1 MQVSIGE
8 IVFGAFVTTTLIQ
21 LFYYLG
27 IFSRFA
33 FRKAKTEL
41 ATNHQEPVSVVI
53 CAKNE
58 AQNLQKNIP
67 LFFAQNYPSF
77 QIVVVNDC
85 SVDESEDILDEFE
98 KKYPSLHVVTLKE
111 DEIREHD
118 KKLALTLGI
127 KGAKHDL
134 LLLTDADCVPANADW
149 IATMVRSFDATTDI
163 VLGFGAFKKSDGF
176 LNKLIRFDGFFVAL
190 QYLSYS
196 LSKLTYMGVG
206 RNLAYR
212 KSLFFK
218 HKGFAAHYHIQSGD
232 DDLFINGAAT
242 KNNTKI
248 EFSSNS
254 FTYSEPKKTF
264 RNWVYQKKRHI
275 TTAKYYRAIH
285 KFLLSLF
292 SATTFLFYCLFVA
305 LLVLQFELYLVLS
318 VFVVRML
325 VQMIIF
331 RKSMVK
337 LGQNDL
343 WWFSFGYEILLML
356 FYPFIFVSNIFVKKH
371 KWK

>member
-1 MQVSIGE
+1 MLFGIGE
-8 IVFGAFVTTTLIQ
+8 IVFAAFVLVTLVQ
-21 LFYYLG
+21 LFYYWG

-33 FRKAKTEL
+33 FYKEKKEGPSRE
-41 ATNHQEPVSVVI
+41 QEPVSVVI

-67 LFFAQNYPSF
+67 LYFSQNYPNY

-98 KKYPSLHVVTLKE
+98 KKYPNLHVVNLKE
-111 DEIREHD
+111 DEIKEHD

-127 KGAKHDL
+127 KGAKYDCM
-134 LLLTDADCVPANADW
+134 LLTDADCVPANENW
-149 IATMVRSFDATTDI
+149 ISSMVRNFDSKTEI
-163 VLGFGAFKKSDGF
+163 VLGFGAFKKSDGL
-176 LNKLIRFDGFFVAL
+176 LNKLIRFDAYFVAL

-196 LSKLTYMGVG
+196 LAKLTYMGVG

-218 HKGFAAHYHIQSGD
+218 HKGFASHYHIQSGD

-242 KNNTKI
+242 KSNTKI

-264 RNWVYQKKRHI
+264 KTWVNQKKRHI
-275 TTAKYYRAIH
+275 TTAKYYQATH
-285 KFLLSLF
+285 KFLLGLF
-292 SATTFLFYCLFVA
+292 SFTTFLFYGIFTA
-305 LLVLQFELYLVLS
+305 LLIMQFQVYLVLA
-318 VFVVRML
+318 VFITRMFT
-325 VQMIIF
+325 QMIIF

-337 LGQNDL
+337 LEQKDL
-343 WWFSFGYEILLML
+343 WWLAIVYEILLLL

>member
-1 MQVSIGE
+1 MIIGIGE
-8 IVFGAFVTTTLIQ
+8 LVFGVLIFVTLVQ
-21 LFYYLG
+21 LLYYFG
-27 IFSRFA
+27 IFARFA
-33 FRKAKTEL
+33 FRKENAPSDQQKL
-41 ATNHQEPVSVVI
+41 EPVSVVI

-58 AQNLQKNIP
+58 AQNLQKNLP
-67 LFFAQNYPSF
+67 LFFSQNYPEF
-77 QIVVVNDC
+77 QVVVVNDC
-85 SVDESEDILDEFE
+85 SLDESEDILDEFE
-98 KKYPSLHVVTLKE
+98 KRYPQLHVVNLKV

-134 LLLTDADCVPANADW
+134 MLLTDADCVPANENW
-149 IATMVRSFDATTDI
+149 IRTMVRNFDASTEI

-176 LNKLIRFDGFFVAL
+176 LNKLIRFDAFFVAL

-196 LSKLTYMGVG
+196 LAGLTYMGVG

-218 HKGFAAHYHIQSGD
+218 QKGFASHYHIQSGD

-242 KNNTKI
+242 KKNTKI
-248 EFSSNS
+248 EFNTSS

-264 RNWVYQKKRHI
+264 KTWVNQKRRHI
-275 TTAKYYRAIH
+275 TTAKHYKPIH
-285 KFLLSLF
+285 KFLLSFF
-292 SATTFLFYCLFVA
+292 SFSTVVFYLSIILLLLLKFQLMS
-305 LLVLQFELYLVLS
+305 LLVIYFIRFISQM
-318 VFVVRML
+318 VV
-325 VQMIIF
+325 F

-337 LGQNDL
+337 LEQKDL
-343 WWFSFGYEILLML
+343 WWLAFLYEILLML
-356 FYPFIFVSNIFVKKH
+356 FYPFIFVSNLFVKKH

>member
-1 MQVSIGE
+1 MPIGIGE
-8 IVFGAFVTTTLIQ
+8 IVFGAFVLITLVQ
-21 LFYYLG
+21 FLYYLG
-27 IFSRFA
+27 IFARFA
-33 FRKAKTEL
+33 FRKENNKTAPLQE
-41 ATNHQEPVSVVI
+41 EPVSVVI

-67 LFFAQNYPSF
+67 LYFSQNYPNF
-77 QIVVVNDC
+77 QVVVVNDC

-98 KKYPSLHVVTLKE
+98 KKYPALHIVNLKE

-134 LLLTDADCVPANADW
+134 LLLTDADCVPANENW
-149 IATMVRSFDATTDI
+149 IRSMVRNFDAQTEI
-163 VLGFGAFKKSDGF
+163 VLGFGALKKSDGF
-176 LNKLIRFDGFFVAL
+176 LNKIIRFDAFFVAL

-196 LSKLTYMGVG
+196 LAKLTYMGVG

-218 HKGFAAHYHIQSGD
+218 HKGFASHYHIQSGD

-242 KNNTKI
+242 KSNTKV
-248 EFSSNS
+248 EFNRSS
-254 FTYSEPKKTF
+254 FTYSEPKKTL
-264 RNWVYQKKRHI
+264 RTWIIQKKRHI
-275 TTAKYYRAIH
+275 TTAKYYKTSH
-285 KFLLSLF
+285 KFLLGMFSL
-292 SATTFLFYCLFVA
+292 STFLFYAIFVA
-305 LLVLQFELYLVLS
+305 LLVLRFQLYLTLA
-318 VFVVRML
+318 VFISRML

-337 LGQNDL
+337 LEQKDL
-343 WWFSFGYEILLML
+343 WWLSIVFEILLML
-356 FYPFIFVSNIFVKKH
+356 FYPFIFVSNLFVKKH

>member
-1 MQVSIGE
+1 M
-8 IVFGAFVTTTLIQ
+8 
-21 LFYYLG
+21 
-27 IFSRFA
+27 
-33 FRKAKTEL
+33 
-41 ATNHQEPVSVVI
+41 VV

-67 LFFAQNYPSF
+67 LYFSQNYPDF
-77 QIVVVNDC
+77 QVVVVNDC

-98 KKYPSLHVVTLKE
+98 KKYPNLHVVTLKE

-127 KGAKHDL
+127 KGAKHEL
-134 LLLTDADCVPANADW
+134 LLLTDADCVPSGENW
-149 IATMVRSFDATTDI
+149 ISTMVRNFDEKTEI
-163 VLGFGAFKKSDGF
+163 VLGFGAFKKSDGL
-176 LNKLIRFDGFFVAL
+176 LNKLIRFDAFFVAL

-196 LSKLTYMGVG
+196 LAKNTYMGVG

-218 HKGFAAHYHIQSGD
+218 NKGFASHYHIQSGD
-232 DDLFINGAAT
+232 DDLFINRAASKT
-242 KNNTKI
+242 NTQI
-248 EFSSNS
+248 EFNPES

-264 RNWVYQKKRHI
+264 RNWVLQKRRHI
-275 TTAKYYRAIH
+275 TTAKYYKATH
-285 KFLLSLF
+285 KFLLGAF
-292 SATTFLFYCLFVA
+292 SMSTVLFYCIFIA
-305 LLVLQFELYLVLS
+305 LIILQFQFYLVLS
-318 VFVVRML
+318 VFISRML
-325 VQMIIF
+325 AQMIIF

-337 LGQNDL
+337 LGQKDL
-343 WWFSFGYEILLML
+343 WWLAFVYEILLML

>member
-1 MQVSIGE
+1 MQFDIGL
-8 IVFGAFVTTTLIQ
+8 ILLGGFVISACIQ

-33 FRKAKTEL
+33 FRKEKEQSTRA
-41 ATNHQEPVSVVI
+41 NQEPVSVVV

-67 LFFAQNYPSF
+67 LYFSQNYAQF
-77 QIVVVNDC
+77 EVVVVNDC
-85 SVDESEDILDEFE
+85 SVDESEDILEEFE
-98 KKYPSLHVVTLKE
+98 KKYPHLHVVNLKE
-111 DEIREHD
+111 DEINEHD

-127 KGAKHDL
+127 KGAKYDL
-134 LLLTDADCVPANADW
+134 LLLTDADCEPANNEW
-149 IATMVRSFDATTDI
+149 IASMTRNLQGNTDI
-163 VLGFGAFKKSDGF
+163 VLGFGAFKKADTL
-176 LNKLIRFDGFFVAL
+176 LNRLIRFDAFMVAL

-196 LSKLTYMGVG
+196 LAKLTYMGVG

-218 HKGFAAHYHIQSGD
+218 HKGFATHYHIQSGD
-232 DDLFINGAAT
+232 DDLFINRVAT
-242 KNNTKI
+242 KTNTQI
-248 EFSSNS
+248 EISKNS

-264 RNWVYQKKRHI
+264 RNWSNQKRRHI
-275 TTAKYYRAIH
+275 TTAKYYQAIH
-285 KFLLSLF
+285 KFMLALF
-292 SATTFLFYCLFVA
+292 SASLYLYYGLFIT
-305 LLVLQFELYLVLS
+305 LLVMNVEPITVLS
-318 VFVVRML
+318 VFVFRML

-331 RKSMVK
+331 RKSMIK
-337 LGQNDL
+337 LEQKDL
-343 WWFSFGYEILLML
+343 WWLAFFYEILLML

>member
-1 MQVSIGE
+1 MAFSIGE
-8 IVFGAFVTTTLIQ
+8 MAFGAFICVTVVQ

-33 FRKAKTEL
+33 FRKENKSENFQL
-41 ATNHQEPVSVVI
+41 QEPVSIVI

-67 LFFAQNYPSF
+67 LFFSQNYPEF
-77 QIVVVNDC
+77 QVVVVNDC

-98 KKYPSLHVVTLKE
+98 KKYPNLHVVTLKE
-111 DEIREHD
+111 DEIRDHD

-127 KGAKHDL
+127 KGAKHEL
-134 LLLTDADCVPANADW
+134 LLLTDADCVPASADW
-149 IATMVRSFDATTDI
+149 IRSMVQKFDTQTEI
-163 VLGFGAFKKSDGF
+163 VLGFGAFKKTNGF
-176 LNKLIRFDGFFVAL
+176 LNKLIRFDAFFVAL
-190 QYLSYS
+190 QYFSYA
-196 LSKLTYMGVG
+196 LANLTYMGVG

-218 HKGFAAHYHIQSGD
+218 HRGFASHYHIQSGD

-242 KNNTKI
+242 KTNTQI
-248 EFSSNS
+248 VFSSSS
-254 FTYSEPKKTF
+254 FTFSDTKKTF
-264 RNWVYQKKRHI
+264 RTWVYQKKRHI
-275 TTAKYYRAIH
+275 TTAKFYKPFH
-285 KFLLSLF
+285 KFMLGMF
-292 SATTFLFYCLFVA
+292 SASTFLFYILFIA
-305 LLVLQFELYLVLS
+305 LLLLQYPLYLLLS
-318 VFVVRML
+318 VFLTRML

-337 LGQNDL
+337 LEQKDL
-343 WWFSFGYEILLML
+343 WWLSFLYEILLML